1 MEEEALYVRDGDGY
15 VGTILTQGGWD
26 PHGANGG
33 TVLALLGHCL
43 EDVPT
48 LVPMSVSRFTADLVR
63 PVPIGR
69 RLEIRSSVLRE
80 GKKIQLVQLVLVA
93 DDVEHVRATVL
104 RLRDA
109 DLGQADG
116 GDVPPSTSD
125 HRPADALLPP
135 EQSIEMRTVSPTRP
149 GFLKAVDLRRTRT
162 PDGTT
167 GAWVRLDAAVVAGEP
182 VRPTARLALAID
194 FANLV
199 GLDGPVAALTMINPD
214 VTAHVLRPPRDESD
228 GATGW
233 VAITGDTRF
242 HPASGRGISS
252 AVLSDDD
259 GVFAVASTS
268 QLIQPRA

>member
-1 MEEEALYVRDGDGY
+1 MEAEALYVRDGDGY

-26 PHGANGG
+26 PNGANGG

-48 LVPMSVSRFTADLVR
+48 LVPMTVSRFTADLVR

-69 RLEIRSSVLRE
+69 RLDVRSTVLRE
-80 GKKIQLVQLVLVA
+80 GKKIQVVQLLLVA

-109 DLGQADG
+109 DLSASGAEI
-116 GDVPPSTSD
+116 PPGTSD
-125 HRPADALLPP
+125 ARPADALPRP
-135 EQSIEMRTVSPTRP
+135 EASVAMRAISPLQP
-149 GFLKAVDLRRTRT
+149 GFLKAVDLRRGQAA
-162 PDGTT
+162 DGST

-194 FANLV
+194 FANLI
-199 GLDGPVAALTMINPD
+199 GMDGPVAEVTMINPD
-214 VTAHVLRPPRDESD
+214 VTAHVLRPPISE
-228 GATGW
+228 W

-242 HPASGRGISS
+242 HPGLGRGISS
-252 AVLSDDD
+252 AVLSDDE
-259 GVFAVASTS
+259 GVFAMASTS
-268 QLIQPRA
+268 QLVQPR

>member
-1 MEEEALYVRDGDGY
+1 MEAEALFVRDGGGY

-26 PHGANGG
+26 PNGANGG

-48 LVPMSVSRFTADLVR
+48 LVPMTVSRFTADLVR

-69 RLEIRSSVLRE
+69 RLDVRSTVLRE
-80 GKKIQLVQLVLVA
+80 GKKIQVVQLVLVA
-93 DDVEHVRATVL
+93 DDVEHVRVTVL

-109 DLGQADG
+109 DVSDAP
-116 GDVPPSTSD
+116 VPPSTTQL
-125 HRPADALLPP
+125 RPADGLPRP
-135 EQSIEMRTVSPTRP
+135 EESIEMRAISPAQP
-149 GFLKAVDLRRTRT
+149 GFLRAVDLRRGQAA
-162 PDGTT
+162 DGTT

-182 VRPTARLALAID
+182 VRPTARLALAVD

-199 GLDGPVAALTMINPD
+199 GMDGPVAELTMINPD

-228 GATGW
+228 GGSGW

-242 HPASGRGISS
+242 HPALARGISS

-268 QLIQPRA
+268 QLVQPR